1 MKWIRSFATTLPT
14 KPLPLLGMCFA
25 GFFFLSW
32 ILLLRDERAIP
43 IYESL
48 YPALSDSLTTTRV
61 ALLPY
66 GLNIL
71 PTLAFAVM
79 ALVAFLA
86 YIWSLRTSFSVQTV
100 VKAAVT
106 FQLLAFLSYPIL
118 SSDIFSYMSADR
130 VYTEYGQNAWI
141 VTPDTFPEDR
151 FAPLADWKDQ
161 TKVYGAVNQIVYL
174 PAAYLGNDD
183 VASTLVLYKLTTLV
197 FALGSLVV
205 FWKLTAGSKDK
216 VRAVLLQT
224 IFWNPL
230 FVLEMAGNGHNDIIM
245 IFFVLLSILL
255 WKQQRWL
262 WAGVT
267 LALAVQVKLIPVVLF
282 AYFAWYLLQKK
293 NWAGLFR
300 YSGAFLV
307 INALSFLYMQVSPL
321 QFLERVLYNNS
332 VYWQSL
338 PALAEKFWPGSDLP
352 FGLILVGVGVGLAC
366 LQWMKKWHPIFTSA
380 LALLLY
386 LLFFSS
392 AYWNWYV
399 LWVLV
404 LIPFIK
410 ESWLKRTILALSFTS
425 LLAYPLLW
433 LSLRYGFGNP
443 IWPIVSYLWIFG
455 VPVGVWVREGR
466 RFSPDST
473 KKLRHL
479 S

>member
-1 MKWIRSFATTLPT
+1 MKWLHSVIATAQT
-14 KPLPLLGMCFA
+14 KLIPILGLCFV
-25 GFFFLSW
+25 GFVLLSW
-32 ILLLRDERAIP
+32 VLLFRDERALP
-43 IYESL
+43 VYEAL
-48 YPALSDSLTTTRV
+48 YPALGGSLSATRTW
-61 ALLPY
+61 LLSY
-66 GLNIL
+66 GLNVL
-71 PTLAFAVM
+71 PTLAFAATAV
-79 ALVAFLA
+79 VAFIA
-86 YIWSLRTSFSVQTV
+86 YLWSLRNSFSVQKV
-100 VKAAVT
+100 VKAAVA
-106 FQLLAFLSYPIL
+106 FQLIAFLSYPIL
-118 SSDIFSYMSADR
+118 STDIFSYMFADR
-130 VYTEYGQNAWI
+130 VQTEYGQNVWE
-141 VTPDTFPEDR
+141 VTPDTFPEDS
-151 FAPLADWKDQ
+151 FASLADWKDQ

-174 PAAYLGNDD
+174 PAAYLGKGD
-183 VASTLVLYKLTTLV
+183 VAATLLLYKLTTLV
-197 FALGSLVV
+197 FALGSLAV
-205 FWKLTAGSKDK
+205 FWKLTNGTKDK
-216 VRAVLLQT
+216 VRAILLQT

-230 FVLEMAGNGHNDIIM
+230 FVLEMVGNGHNDIIM

-262 WAGVT
+262 WAGVA

-307 INALSFLYMQVSPL
+307 VNALSFLFMQVNPL

-338 PALAEKFWPGSDLP
+338 PALVERFWPGSNLP
-352 FGLILVGVGVGLAC
+352 FGLVLVGVGLGLAY
-366 LQWMKKWHPIFTSA
+366 LQWVKKWHPIFTSA

-433 LSLRYGFGNP
+433 FSLRYGFGNP
-443 IWPIVSYLWIFG
+443 IWPIVTYLWIFG

-466 RFSPDST
+466 
-473 KKLRHL
+473 KKR
-479 S
+479 